1 MKKSSNLGGR
11 SMKQEQTERRSSFI
25 PKNYLSIGK
34 GAGAAAVYS
43 VEGKPVAVGA
53 GKIASEYDLASRDKE
68 LEVKF

>member
-1 MKKSSNLGGR
+1 
-11 SMKQEQTERRSSFI
+11 MKQEQSGRRSSFI

-34 GAGAAAVYS
+34 GAGAAAAVYR

-53 GKIASEYDLASRDKE
+53 GKIASELYDLASRDKE